1 MEAGRGLQPRATVI
15 FVDSSLFVI
24 DLRYRDDPTIA

>member
-15 FVDSSLFVI
+15 FVDSNLFVI
-24 DLRYRDDPTIA
+24 EALHYE